1 MKSTPGTLQEGGA
14 HFHTTH
20 WTLIWQAAES
30 RVPATSQKALSN
42 FCEAYWPPL
51 YTFVRRRGYSPSD
64 SQDLVQGFF
73 AHLLKQNTLRR
84 ADRDKGK
91 LRTFLLGSFQ
101 HFLAN
106 EYDRNQTLKRGGGIQ
121 LLSFEDLLP
130 ATEAALAEVTHLD
143 DTASYDQTWLTTL
156 VSRAWQQLE
165 REYVAEGKVQILR
178 ELEPYLRGGSILP
191 DQQEI
196 AARLKVPF
204 GTLRTILRRLR
215 QRYREILREEIGRTV
230 SDPSQVD
237 DELHYLHRLL
247 LAG

>member
-1 MKSTPGTLQEGGA
+1 MKNTPGTLQEGGA
-14 HFHTTH
+14 HFHTTD
-20 WTLIWQAAES
+20 WTLILQAAES
-30 RVPATSQKALSN
+30 RIPATSQRALSD

-64 SQDLVQGFF
+64 AQDLVQGFF

-91 LRTFLLGSFQ
+91 LRTFLLGSLQ

-121 LLSFEDLLP
+121 LLSFEDQLP
-130 ATEAALAEVTHLD
+130 ATEAALAGVTHLD
-143 DTASYDQTWLTTL
+143 DTASYDQAWLTTL
-156 VSRAWQQLE
+156 VSRAWQRLE
-165 REYVAEGKVQILR
+165 RECVAEGKVQVLQ
-178 ELEPYLRGGSILP
+178 ELEPYLRGGSIMP

-196 AARLKVPF
+196 ATRLKVPF

-215 QRYREILREEIGRTV
+215 QRYREILRQEIGTTV

>member
-14 HFHTTH
+14 HFHTTD
-20 WTLIWQAAES
+20 WTLILQAAES
-30 RVPATSQKALSN
+30 RIPATSQRALSD

-51 YTFVRRRGYSPSD
+51 YTFVRRRGYPPSD
-64 SQDLVQGFF
+64 AQDLVQGFF

-91 LRTFLLGSFQ
+91 LRTFLLGSLQ

-121 LLSFEDLLP
+121 LLSFEDQLP
-130 ATEAALAEVTHLD
+130 VVEAALAEVTHHD
-143 DTASYDQTWLTTL
+143 ETASYDQAWLTTL

-165 REYVAEGKVQILR
+165 RECVVEGKVQILQ
-178 ELEPYLRGGSILP
+178 ELEPYLRGGSIMP

-196 AARLKVPF
+196 ATRLKVPF

-215 QRYREILREEIGRTV
+215 QRYREILRQEIGRTV
-230 SDPSQVD
+230 SNPSQVD

-247 LAG
+247 QAR

>member
-14 HFHTTH
+14 HFHTTD
-20 WTLIWQAAES
+20 WTLILQAAES
-30 RVPATSQKALSN
+30 RAQATSQKSLSD

-64 SQDLVQGFF
+64 AQDLVQGFF

-84 ADRDKGK
+84 ADPDKGK
-91 LRTFLLGSFQ
+91 LRTFLLGSLQ

-106 EYDRNQTLKRGGGIQ
+106 EYDRNQTLKRGGGKPLLLLEDQ
-121 LLSFEDLLP
+121 LPS
-130 ATEAALAEVTHLD
+130 TEAALTELTHLD
-143 DTASYDQTWLTTL
+143 DTASYDQAWLTTL
-156 VSRAWQQLE
+156 VSRAWQELE
-165 REYVAEGKVQILR
+165 RECVAKGKTQFLQ
-178 ELEPYLRGGSILP
+178 ELEPYLRGGCVMP

-204 GTLRTILRRLR
+204 TTLRTILRRLR
-215 QRYREILREEIGRTV
+215 QRYREILRQEITRTV

-237 DELHYLHRLL
+237 DELRYLHRLL

>member
-14 HFHTTH
+14 HFHTTD
-20 WTLIWQAAES
+20 WTIILQAAES
-30 RVPATSQKALSN
+30 RVPATSQRALSD

-64 SQDLVQGFF
+64 AQDLVQGFF

-84 ADRDKGK
+84 VDRDKGK
-91 LRTFLLGSFQ
+91 LRTFLLGSLQ

-121 LLSFEDLLP
+121 HLSIEDQLP
-130 ATEAALAEVTHLD
+130 ATEAALAEETHLD
-143 DTASYDQTWLTTL
+143 DTASYDQAWLTTL

-165 REYVAEGKVQILR
+165 RECVAEGKGQILQ
-178 ELEPYLRGGSILP
+178 ELGPYLRGGSIRP

-196 AARLKVPF
+196 ATRLKVPF

-215 QRYREILREEIGRTV
+215 QRYREILRQEIGRTV

>member
-14 HFHTTH
+14 HFYTTD
-20 WTLIWQAAES
+20 WTLILQAAES
-30 RVPATSQKALSN
+30 RVPASQRALCD

-64 SQDLVQGFF
+64 AQDLVQGFF

-91 LRTFLLGSFQ
+91 LRTFLLGSLQ

-106 EYDRNQTLKRGGGIQ
+106 EYDRNHTLKRGGGKQ
-121 LLSFEDLLP
+121 LFSLEDQL
-130 ATEAALAEVTHLD
+130 AVTEAALAGVTHLD
-143 DTASYDQTWLTTL
+143 DTVSYDRAWLTTL
-156 VSRAWQQLE
+156 VSRAWKELE
-165 REYVAEGKVQILR
+165 RECVAEGRSQILE
-178 ELEPYLRGGSILP
+178 ELEPYLRGGSLMP
-191 DQQEI
+191 DQQEV

-215 QRYREILREEIGRTV
+215 QRYRDILRQEVARTV
-230 SDPSQVD
+230 SDSSQVD
-237 DELHYLHRLL
+237 DELRYLHRLL